1 VAVRSEQQECDI
13 EIQAAAAVL
22 AVVVE
27 LDVDGMTC
35 ASCARRVE
43 RQLERV
49 PGVEGAQVNLAT
61 EKATVRYDPRQTTV
75 DALVSAVH
83 ASGYTAHAA
92 HQETPPTERVL
103 AIEGMTCA
111 SCVRRVERSLAKVE
125 GVQQASVNLATEEAR
140 VRGDAPLPAL
150 LAAVERAGYHATA
163 VESAGAVDND
173 DLVARQSRAAG
184 RKLRDIVIGMAF
196 TVPLLVL
203 GVFFMDRFPR
213 ENLLMLLLALPVWAY
228 VGRDFHLGAIRSLQ
242 HGTANM
248 DTLVSLGSSVAFL
261 YSAWIALSQG
271 TGATYFDTAAAI
283 ITLVSV
289 GKYLEARARSSAG
302 EAIKRLAGLS
312 ARSARVLYDGVE
324 VDVAVAQVRV
334 GDVLVIRP
342 GEKVPV
348 DGAVLD
354 GVASVDESMITGESI
369 PVSKA
374 PGDEV
379 TGATIDT
386 DGLLQVRATRV
397 GKDTSLARIIRLVE
411 QAQGSKAPA
420 QRLADQI
427 SQYFVPLVLI
437 VASGTY
443 LGWMLTGHSGTEAMV
458 AAVAVLV
465 IACPCALG
473 LATPTAIMVG
483 TGRGA
488 QNGILIKGGESLER
502 MHQVTEIVLD
512 KTGTITNGRP
522 VVTQL
527 LAYGPG
533 GSGDRNR
540 ALLQLAASVEAG
552 SEHALGR
559 AVVERAQAGSVD
571 LLPGVRNFVAIAG
584 GGVEAD
590 VEDRHVLIGNHRL
603 LASRGVE
610 LDGHRAAIDE
620 LEACGQTLML
630 VAVDGVIS
638 GAVAAAD
645 TVKEGAIEAVRDLH
659 KLGLGLTM
667 LTGDNATTARTIA
680 AEVGIDRVVAEVRPD
695 EKSAEVKRLQGEG
708 KMVAMVGDGIND
720 APALAQADAGIAMG
734 TGTDVAMEAADV
746 TLVRGDL
753 RGLALAIDL
762 SRSTVRIIRQNLFW
776 AFFYNVILIPLAVFG
791 KISPI
796 FAAAAMA
803 LSSVTV
809 VSNSLRLRG
818 TRRATLLAA
827 GVFLL
832 AVVLV
837 SVGVFLTIH

>member
-1 VAVRSEQQECDI
+1 
-13 EIQAAAAVL
+13 
-22 AVVVE
+22 
-27 LDVDGMTC
+27 
-35 ASCARRVE
+35 
-43 RQLERV
+43 
-49 PGVEGAQVNLAT
+49 
-61 EKATVRYDPRQTTV
+61 
-75 DALVSAVH
+75 
-83 ASGYTAHAA
+83 
-92 HQETPPTERVL
+92 
-103 AIEGMTCA
+103 
-111 SCVRRVERSLAKVE
+111 
-125 GVQQASVNLATEEAR
+125 
-140 VRGDAPLPAL
+140 
-150 LAAVERAGYHATA
+150 
-163 VESAGAVDND
+163 
-173 DLVARQSRAAG
+173 
-184 RKLRDIVIGMAF
+184 
-196 TVPLLVL
+196 
-203 GVFFMDRFPR
+203 
-213 ENLLMLLLALPVWAY
+213 
-228 VGRDFHLGAIRSLQ
+228 
-242 HGTANM
+242 
-248 DTLVSLGSSVAFL
+248 
-261 YSAWIALSQG
+261 
-271 TGATYFDTAAAI
+271 
-283 ITLVSV
+283 
-289 GKYLEARARSSAG
+289 
-302 EAIKRLAGLS
+302 
-312 ARSARVLYDGVE
+312 
-324 VDVAVAQVRV
+324 
-334 GDVLVIRP
+334 
-342 GEKVPV
+342 
-348 DGAVLD
+348 
-354 GVASVDESMITGESI
+354 
-369 PVSKA
+369 
-374 PGDEV
+374 
-379 TGATIDT
+379 
-386 DGLLQVRATRV
+386 
-397 GKDTSLARIIRLVE
+397 
-411 QAQGSKAPA
+411 
-420 QRLADQI
+420 
-427 SQYFVPLVLI
+427 
-437 VASGTY
+437 
-443 LGWMLTGHSGTEAMV
+443 
-458 AAVAVLV
+458 
-465 IACPCALG
+465 
-473 LATPTAIMVG
+473 
-483 TGRGA
+483 
-488 QNGILIKGGESLER
+488 
-502 MHQVTEIVLD
+502 
-512 KTGTITNGRP
+512 
-522 VVTQL
+522 
-527 LAYGPG
+527 
-533 GSGDRNR
+533 
-540 ALLQLAASVEAG
+540 
-552 SEHALGR
+552 
-559 AVVERAQAGSVD
+559 VVERAQAGSVD

-832 AVVLV
+832 AIVLV